1 MGGRKERQKG
11 GREERFLNYKKDLP

>member
-1 MGGRKERQKG
+1 MGGRRERHKG

>member
-1 MGGRKERQKG
+1 MGGRMERHKG